1 MEQSSRKMGRPRL
14 KNAIIIKHSIRFDK
28 QLDDRLNDYCKA
40 PGVSMGEA
48 ARTAIKAFLDAHD
61 GK

>member
-1 MEQSSRKMGRPRL
+1 MENSKRMGRPRL
-14 KNAIIIKHSIRFDK
+14 ENAIIIKHSIRFDK

-40 PGVSMGEA
+40 HGVTMGEA
-48 ARTAIKAFLDAHD
+48 ARTAIKAFLDAQ

>member
-1 MEQSSRKMGRPRL
+1 MEQSSKRMGRPRL

-40 PGVSMGEA
+40 HGVSMG
-48 ARTAIKAFLDAHD
+48 
-61 GK
+61 

>member
-28 QLDDRLNDYCKA
+28 ELDDRLHGYCETH
-40 PGVSMGEA
+40 GISMGEA
-48 ARTAIKAFLDAHD
+48 ARTAIKAFLDALE